1 MKLYLKQKVFS
12 WGDKFTVYDENGN
25 DKYYVKGEVFTLGKK
40 LHVYDLS
47 GNEVCFIHQKVL
59 SFLPKYFIN
68 KNGEDVAQAVK
79 NFTLFHHSYSIE
91 GFGWS
96 VEGDFFAHEYEISSS
111 MGTVATISKQWFTW
125 GDTYEINTEQG
136 INDVDALAVVLV
148 IDACLQASA
157 SAAASAST

>member
-40 LHVYDLS
+40 LHIYDLS
-47 GNEVCFIHQKVL
+47 GNEVCFIHQRVL
-59 SFLPKYFIN
+59 SFLPKYFIS

-79 NFTLFHHSYSIE
+79 NFTLFHQSYSIE
-91 GFGWS
+91 GFSWS
-96 VEGDFFAHEYEISSS
+96 VEGDFFAHEYEIFSHT
-111 MGTVATISKQWFTW
+111 GTVAAISKQWFTF
-125 GDTYEINTEQG
+125 GDAYEINIADG

-157 SAAASAST
+157 SASASAST